1 MIKSISLQNFQ
12 SHKDSI
18 LEFSDG
24 VNVIVGNSD
33 SGKTAIIRAIRKL
46 AYNKP
51 SGDEMKSHWG
61 GKLSIEMFTDDAH
74 IIYTKDKEAEYI
86 LGDTHFKAFGTSVP
100 DEITKVLNLSEINLQ
115 SQLDSPFL
123 LSETPGFV
131 ASHFNKIAHL
141 EIIDQATSNINSA
154 IRELT
159 SDIKY
164 SEGQETALKEGVEKF
179 QYLEDFES
187 EVVSLE
193 ELEKQK
199 LVLVDQ
205 RNKLD
210 VNIGRLTDINEDLE
224 EYSRIL
230 VIEKPVNDIL
240 ELIEL
245 QAEKDIE
252 VVKLDKL
259 ICQIEEIQSNIE
271 KQNALLMIEK
281 PVNDLL
287 KLYKEKET
295 LVNEQ
300 KRLFKA
306 LESVQSVQVRLKV
319 AKANFDRLEDEF
331 KKAMPVG
338 SLCPLCGTIL
348 K

>member
-1 MIKSISLQNFQ
+1 MIKQISLQNFQ
-12 SHKDSI
+12 SHKDST
-18 LEFSDG
+18 LTFDPG

-61 GKLSIEMFTDDAH
+61 GKLSIEMFTDDTH
-74 IIYTKDKEAEYI
+74 IVYNKDKEAEYI

-100 DEITKVLNLSEINLQ
+100 EEITKALNLSEINLQ
-115 SQLDSPFL
+115 SQLDAPFL

-164 SEGQETALKEGVEKF
+164 SEGQEVSLKENLEKF

-187 EVVSLE
+187 EVKVLE

-199 LVLVDQ
+199 AVLVDQ

-210 VNIGRLTDINEDLE
+210 VNIGRLIDINEDLQ

-240 ELIEL
+240 ELIEFR
-245 QAEKDIE
+245 AKKDIE

-271 KQNALLMIEK
+271 KQNALLLIEK
-281 PVNDLL
+281 PVNNLL
-287 KLYKEKET
+287 ELYKEKET
-295 LVNEQ
+295 LVEQ
-300 KRLFKA
+300 RRNLNKA
-306 LESVQSVQVRLKV
+306 ITNLSDTQVNLNK
-319 AKANFDRLEDEF
+319 AKGNYDRLQGEF
-331 KKAMPVG
+331 EKAMPVG